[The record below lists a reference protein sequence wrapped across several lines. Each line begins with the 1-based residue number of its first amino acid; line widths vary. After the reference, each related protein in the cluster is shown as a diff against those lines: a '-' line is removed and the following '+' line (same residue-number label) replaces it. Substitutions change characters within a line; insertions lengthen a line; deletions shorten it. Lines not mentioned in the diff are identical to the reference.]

1 MGEAIVRRLKKDGH
15 AVVFTY
21 HARGTHAE
29 KLAGETGAEA
39 ILFDIRD
46 RSSVDKLAAR
56 ISEESFDGLVNTA
69 TSPIPSRELFTKT
82 DPDQF
87 IEYITGELSAV
98 VRLSHAFVAKA
109 KKDAHAASIV
119 NMLTA
124 YTLGMPPANLSAYVT
139 LKYAMLGLTRSLAT
153 DLAPH
158 NIRVNAVSPSIAE
171 TRFTSDIPK
180 RWLEMEAEASPMMR
194 LVTPEDVAGAV
205 AFLLSPEAGYITGV
219 NIPVAGGGVC

>member
-15 AVVFTY
+15 TVLFTY
-21 HARGTHAE
+21 HAHTEDAK
-29 KLAGETGAEA
+29 KLMDETGTQAVQ
-39 ILFDIRD
+39 FDMRD
-46 RSSVDKLAAR
+46 RFSVDKLVAR
-56 ISEESFDGLVNTA
+56 ISEESFDGLVNNA
-69 TSPIPSRELFTKT
+69 ASPIPSRELFTKT

-98 VRLSHAFVAKA
+98 AHLSHAFIAKA
-109 KKDAHAASIV
+109 KKDSHAASIV

-124 YTLGMPPANLSAYVT
+124 YTLGVPPANLSAYVT
-139 LKYAMLGLTRSLAT
+139 LKHALLGLTRSLAA
-153 DLAPH
+153 DFAPH

-180 RWLEMEAEASPMMR
+180 RWLEMEAEDSPMKR
-194 LVTPEDVAGAV
+194 LVTPEDVAPLV

>member
-1 MGEAIVRRLKKDGH
+1 MGEAIVRRLVKDGH
-15 AVVFTY
+15 TVVFTY
-21 HARGTHAE
+21 HARGTHAK

-46 RSSVDKLAAR
+46 RSSVDKLAAK
-56 ISEESFDGLVNTA
+56 ISGESFDGLVNTA
-69 TSPIPSRELFTKT
+69 ASPIPSRELFTKT
-82 DPDQF
+82 DPGQF
-87 IEYITGELSAV
+87 IEYVAGELSAL
-98 VRLSHAFVAKA
+98 VRLSHAFVVKA
-109 KKDAHAASIV
+109 RKDRRAASIV

-124 YTLGMPPANLSAYVT
+124 YTLGMPPGKLSAYVT
-139 LKYAMLGLTRSLAT
+139 LKYAMLGLTLSLAT

-180 RWLEMEAEASPMMR
+180 RWLEMEAEASPMKR
-194 LVTPEDVAGAV
+194 LVTPEDVAFV
-205 AFLLSPEAGYITGV
+205 VVFLLSPEAGYITGV